1 MIGRN
6 LLNKMGMRTFNS
18 KISKSIATPIA
29 HHLSTSDYGSQD
41 MAFNKDRII
50 KKEGEAN
57 QRDFTYFL
65 LGGGRFIYA
74 SAARLALIKVS
85 LYITFYFVFFS
96 LCNLFL
102 NSI

>member
-6 LLNKMGMRTFNS
+6 FLKGMRSMNATSNKFINS
-18 KISKSIATPIA
+18 QVVRN
-29 HHLSTSDYGSQD
+29 LSDYGSQD
-41 MAFNKDRII
+41 MAFKNDRIM

-57 QRDFTYFL
+57 QRDFTYFF

-85 LYITFYFVFFS
+85 LSIIFILFFPVI
-96 LCNLFL
+96 
-102 NSI
+102 SIIFSTHYCL